1 MEMGWSISVFS
12 GEEIIEIALQMEESG
27 KLFYEKA
34 LEYAQSDEL
43 KEMLVY
49 LAKEEEKHAKTFSE
63 LGKDLKNDFKP
74 NEQYVGEYGDYVKS
88 LINSHVFRINQVE
101 DLVKDIKNDKDILR
115 FALSFEKDSIVI
127 FQEFKNA
134 ANKEGAPLLEKLVNE
149 EKGHIQKISELFN
162 N

>member
-1 MEMGWSISVFS
+1 MEMGWSINVFS

-34 LEYAQSDEL
+34 LEYAKSNEL
-43 KEMLVY
+43 KEMLAY

>member
-1 MEMGWSISVFS
+1 MEMAWSISMFS

-34 LEYAQSDEL
+34 LEYAKNDKL

-49 LAKEEEKHAKTFSE
+49 LAKEEEKHAKTFSG
-63 LGKDLKNDFKP
+63 LGKDLKNNFKP
-74 NEQYVGEYGDYVKS
+74 NEQYVGEYGEYVKS

-115 FALSFEKDSIVI
+115 FALNFEKDSIVI